1 MSTPSLQ
8 PSVCSEPLLF
18 SFNDLG
24 SRRVIADFSAGYLS
38 SDGGMLLLRQIDE
51 GLCIFRSLARC
62 FDDARNPLLIEH
74 SVRELVAQRLLGMAA
89 GYEDLND
96 HNLLRLDPLFAV
108 AVGKEDPLGSGR
120 AEKDQGKALAS
131 APTLNRLELGNNKN
145 TPCHKISADHEAI
158 EEDLLRMGV
167 RCLPKHSL
175 EVVIDLDTTDDPLH
189 GHQEG
194 RFFHGFYGCYCYLPL
209 FAFVGS
215 VPLWAQLRTSDGDA
229 AHGAVDALK
238 KIVAAVRKR
247 CPKARIIVRADSG
260 FCRQELMAWCET
272 QQPVVYYC
280 LGLAR
285 NSRLRELIDE
295 KFARVRES
303 AILCGGVARGFTE
316 FQYQTLKS
324 WTRSRRVIAKA
335 EILQDKDN
343 PRFIVTNL
351 PAEGFEDQ
359 QQSADRFCAQKC
371 YEDFYCARGDME
383 NQIKQQYLD
392 LEADRTS
399 SHWMASNQ
407 LRLWFSAFALLLFQ
421 RLRTLGLQGTE
432 LAKATAGTIRQR
444 LLKIGALV
452 TVSTRRVYVRLA
464 SAFPLQN
471 LFAQVHRALAGLVAE
486 DG

>member
-1 MSTPSLQ
+1 MSTTSPQ
-8 PSVCSEPLLF
+8 PPTLIEPLLF
-18 SFNDLG
+18 NNLA
-24 SRRVIADFSAGYLS
+24 SRQVVADFSAGHVS
-38 SDGGMLLLRQIDE
+38 TDGGMLLLRQIDE
-51 GLCIFRSLARC
+51 GLGISRSLAGC
-62 FDDARNPLLIEH
+62 FRDHRNPLFTEH
-74 SVRELVAQRLLGMAA
+74 SVRELVAQRLLGLAA

-120 AEKDQGKALAS
+120 APQDQGKALAS
-131 APTLNRLELGNNKN
+131 ASTLNRLELGNNKN
-145 TPCHKISADHEAI
+145 TRCHKISADHEAI
-158 EEDLLRMGV
+158 KDNLLRMGV
-167 RCLPKHSL
+167 RCLPKDSL

-215 VPLWAQLRTSDGDA
+215 VPLWAQLRTSEGDA
-229 AHGAVDALK
+229 ARGAVDALK
-238 KIVAAVRKR
+238 KIVSAVRKR

-260 FCRQELMAWCET
+260 FCREEIMAWCET
-272 QQPVVYYC
+272 QQPAVYYC

-285 NSRLRELIDE
+285 NSRLVELIEE
-295 KFARVRES
+295 KFARVREL

-335 EILQDKDN
+335 EVLQDKDN

-351 PAEGFEDQ
+351 PAKGFDQ
-359 QQSADRFCAQKC
+359 DPDSLDRFGAQKC
-371 YEDFYCARGDME
+371 YENFYCARGDME

-399 SHWMASNQ
+399 THWMASNQ
-407 LRLWFSAFALLLFQ
+407 LRLWFSAFALLLIQ
-421 RLRTLGLQGTE
+421 RLRTLALRGTQ
-432 LAKATAGTIRQR
+432 LANATAGTIRQR
-444 LLKIGALV
+444 LLKIGAMV

-464 SAFPLQN
+464 SAFPLQS
-471 LFAQVHRALAGLVAE
+471 LFAQAHRALAGLVVE

>member
-1 MSTPSLQ
+1 MSTASPLAATLI
-8 PSVCSEPLLF
+8 EPLLF
-18 SFNDLG
+18 NNLA
-24 SRRVIADFSAGYLS
+24 SRQVVTDFSAGHVS
-38 SDGGMLLLRQIDE
+38 TDGGMLLLRQIDE
-51 GLCIFRSLARC
+51 GLGISRSLAGC
-62 FDDARNPLLIEH
+62 FHDHRNPLFTEH
-74 SVRELVAQRLLGMAA
+74 SVRELVAQRLLGLAA

-120 AEKDQGKALAS
+120 APQDQGKALAS
-131 APTLNRLELGNNKN
+131 ASTLNRLELGNNKN
-145 TPCHKISADHEAI
+145 SRCHKISADHEAI
-158 EEDLLRMGV
+158 EDTLLRKGA
-167 RCLPKHSL
+167 RCLPKDSL

-215 VPLWAQLRTSDGDA
+215 VPLWAQLRTSEGDA
-229 AHGAVDALK
+229 ARGAVDALR
-238 KIVAAVRKR
+238 KIVSAVRKR

-260 FCRQELMAWCET
+260 FCREEIMAWCET
-272 QQPVVYYC
+272 QQPAVYYC

-285 NSRLRELIDE
+285 NSRLVELIE
-295 KFARVRES
+295 QKFARVRES

-335 EILQDKDN
+335 EVLQDKAN

-351 PAEGFEDQ
+351 PAKGFDQ
-359 QQSADRFCAQKC
+359 DPDSLDRFGAQKC
-371 YEDFYCARGDME
+371 YENFYCARGDME

-399 SHWMASNQ
+399 THWMASNQ
-407 LRLWFSAFALLLFQ
+407 LRLWFSAFALLLIQ
-421 RLRTLGLQGTE
+421 RLRTLALRGTQ
-432 LAKATAGTIRQR
+432 LANATAGTIRQR
-444 LLKIGALV
+444 LLKIGAMV

-464 SAFPLQN
+464 SAFPLQS
-471 LFAQVHRALAGLVAE
+471 LFAQAHRALAGLVVE

>member
-1 MSTPSLQ
+1 MSTASSQ
-8 PSVCSEPLLF
+8 PSQRLEPLLF
-18 SFNDLG
+18 NNLA
-24 SRRVIADFSAGYLS
+24 SRQVVSDFSAGHLS
-38 SDGGMLLLRQIDE
+38 TDGGILLLRQIDE
-51 GLCIFRSLARC
+51 GLGISRKLAGC
-62 FDDARNPLLIEH
+62 FHDQRNPLFIEH
-74 SVRELVAQRLLGMAA
+74 SLRELVAQRLLGLAA

-108 AVGKEDPLGSGR
+108 AVGKEDPLGMNR
-120 AEKDQGKALAS
+120 APQDQGKALAS
-131 APTLNRLELGNNKN
+131 ASTLNRLELGNNKHSR
-145 TPCHKISADHEAI
+145 CHKISADHQSI
-158 EEDLLRMGV
+158 EDSLLLMGV
-167 RCLPKHSL
+167 RCSPKASR

-194 RFFHGFYGCYCYLPL
+194 RFFHGFYGSYCYLPL

-229 AHGAVDALK
+229 ARGAVEALK

-260 FCRQELMAWCET
+260 FCREEIMAWCEA
-272 QQPVVYYC
+272 QEPQVYYC

-285 NSRLRELIDE
+285 NRRLLELIGE

-324 WTRSRRVIAKA
+324 WTCSRRVIAKV
-335 EILQDKDN
+335 EVLQDKDN

-351 PAEGFEDQ
+351 LAKGFDGG
-359 QQSADRFCAQKC
+359 QQSPDRFGAQKC
-371 YEDFYCARGDME
+371 YEDYYCARGNME

-392 LEADRTS
+392 LDADRTS
-399 SHWMASNQ
+399 THWMASNQ

-421 RLRTLGLQGTE
+421 RLRTLALQGTE
-432 LAKATAGTIRQR
+432 LAHATAGTIRQR
-444 LLKIGALV
+444 LLKIGAMV
-452 TVSTRRVYVRLA
+452 TVSTRRVYIRLT
-464 SAFPLQN
+464 SAFPLQK
-471 LFAQVHRALAGLVAE
+471 LFAQAVRALAVLAPEEG
-486 DG
+486 

>member
-1 MSTPSLQ
+1 M
-8 PSVCSEPLLF
+8 LF
-18 SFNDLG
+18 
-24 SRRVIADFSAGYLS
+24 
-38 SDGGMLLLRQIDE
+38 LRQIDE
-51 GLCIFRSLARC
+51 GLGISRSLARC
-62 FDDARNPLLIEH
+62 FYDARNPLFIEH
-74 SVRELVAQRLLGMAA
+74 SVRELVAQRLLGLAA

-303 AILCGGVARGFTE
+303 AILCGGVARGFSE

-324 WTRSRRVIAKA
+324 WTCSRRVIAKV
-335 EILQDKDN
+335 EVLQDKDN

-351 PAEGFEDQ
+351 SAEGFEDE
-359 QQSADRFCAQKC
+359 QQSSDRFCAQKC

-407 LRLWFSAFALLLFQ
+407 LRLW
-421 RLRTLGLQGTE
+421 
-432 LAKATAGTIRQR
+432 
-444 LLKIGALV
+444 
-452 TVSTRRVYVRLA
+452 
-464 SAFPLQN
+464 
-471 LFAQVHRALAGLVAE
+471 
-486 DG
+486 